1 MQFPENDFL
10 IEELICN
17 DSFQQYCLGTNL
29 ENHVLWEDWINN
41 LPERASDIEDAR
53 KLVNILTVKQG
64 SRLQQVKNLK
74 NGFKQKEALSLLLN
88 SGNGGGT
95 LHQTRNS
102 FYKYTSFAA
111 VAVLILVSL
120 YFIQQTYLPLK
131 NSQSGMGLSASVFP
145 SGNAIRKTV
154 ILTDGTV
161 ITLNKN
167 SEVKLIE
174 NFNPAKRELWLK
186 GEAFF
191 EVKHDA
197 SHPFIVHTS
206 MNDIKVLGTSF
217 NVKAYAQSPVIET
230 TLIHGSV
237 QVESKRYPG
246 YTVLLKPDQKL
257 LYSNIPAEKNTD
269 LKKIFLV
276 SSLDHKHSDQ
286 KPEEV
291 QWVRNRMT
299 IDNEPLA
306 VIAEKL
312 QKWYGIEIYISDNEV
327 KDYRYSGTFENEGII
342 KTLEALQIAYPF
354 EFKAEQNRITIS
366 K

>member
-1 MQFPENDFL
+1 MQLPENDFL

-17 DSFQQYCLGTNL
+17 DSFQQYCLGTSL
-29 ENHVLWEDWINN
+29 ENHILWEDWVNN
-41 LPERASDIEDAR
+41 LPERASDIENAR

-64 SRLQQVKNLK
+64 SRLQQVKDLK

-88 SGNGGGT
+88 PGKGEEKLS
-95 LHQTRNS
+95 QTRNR

-111 VAVLILVSL
+111 AAVVILASL
-120 YFIQQTYLPLK
+120 YFIQQNYLPLK
-131 NSQSGMGLSASVFP
+131 NSQPGIVLSASVFS
-145 SGNAIRKTV
+145 SGDAIRKTV

-167 SEVKLIE
+167 SEIKLIE
-174 NFNPAKRELWLK
+174 NFNPVKRELWLK

-197 SHPFIVHTS
+197 GHPFTVHTS

-230 TLIHGSV
+230 SLIHGSV

-257 LYSNIPAEKNTD
+257 LYNNIISLP
-269 LKKIFLV
+269 KK
-276 SSLDHKHSDQ
+276 
-286 KPEEV
+286 
-291 QWVRNRMT
+291 
-299 IDNEPLA
+299 
-306 VIAEKL
+306 
-312 QKWYGIEIYISDNEV
+312 
-327 KDYRYSGTFENEGII
+327 YRS
-342 KTLEALQIAYPF
+342 
-354 EFKAEQNRITIS
+354 
-366 K
+366 